1 MTIDDE
7 AECWEATDTAV
18 LSNTWVAV
26 SVTFDME
33 ANAEPSTA
41 DKLTLKASTAA
52 ELGVE
57 ESAFTDFDVTHEV
70 SIHGIHHNFCCYN
83 ALSLK

>member
-57 ESAFTDFDVTHEV
+57 ESAFTDFDVTHKV
-70 SIHGIHHNFCCYN
+70 SIHSNKSQCHAVTSF
-83 ALSLK
+83 